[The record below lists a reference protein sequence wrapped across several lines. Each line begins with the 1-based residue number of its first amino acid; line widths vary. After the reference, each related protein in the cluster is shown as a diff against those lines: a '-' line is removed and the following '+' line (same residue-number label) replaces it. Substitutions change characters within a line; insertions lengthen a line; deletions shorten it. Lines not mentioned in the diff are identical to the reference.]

1 MEHEIWITALFNN
14 ALAGPAN
21 AVLDAVGLKHD
32 PSHPWSNWMAI
43 EILVALI
50 LLVLFAVV
58 RARLSVDK
66 PGKMQHILEVIY
78 EFLGAQAE
86 EIIGHDA
93 KKFRVYFGT
102 LFFFILVL
110 NLIGLIP
117 GLESPT
123 MFPMVPFG
131 LALCTVV
138 FYNWQGVRA
147 NGVGYLKQ
155 FFGPMVWLAPLMIP
169 IEIISHLARPLSL
182 TVRLYANM
190 LAGEQVFL
198 AFLGLTKLFV
208 PAIFIGLHLFVS
220 FLQAYIF
227 TLLSMIY
234 VGSAVS
240 HEH

>member
-1 MEHEIWITALFNN
+1 MEHEIWITALLNN

-21 AVLDAVGLKHD
+21 ALLDTVGLKHD

-43 EILVALI
+43 EVLVALI
-50 LLVLFAVV
+50 LLVFFAVL

-66 PGKMQHILEVIY
+66 PGKAQHVLEVIY

-102 LFFFILVL
+102 LFFFILAL

-138 FYNWQGVRA
+138 FYNWQGLRS

-198 AFLGLTKLFV
+198 AFLGLTKLFI

>member
-1 MEHEIWITALFNN
+1 MEHEIWITALLNST
-14 ALAGPAN
+14 LAAPAS
-21 AVLDAVGLKHD
+21 AVMGAVGLKHD

-43 EILVALI
+43 EILVVLI
-50 LLVLFAVV
+50 LAVLFAVV

-66 PGKMQHILEVIY
+66 PGKLQHVLELIY

-102 LFFFILVL
+102 MFFFILVM

-138 FYNWQGVRA
+138 FYNWQGLRA
-147 NGVGYLKQ
+147 NGLGYVKQ
-155 FFGPMVWLAPLMIP
+155 FIGPMLWLAPFMIP

-190 LAGEQVFL
+190 LAGEQVYL
-198 AFLGLTKLFV
+198 AFLGLTKLFI

>member
-1 MEHEIWITALFNN
+1 MENQIWITALLNK
-14 ALAGPAN
+14 ALASPAN
-21 AVLDAVGLKHD
+21 TVLDAVRIKHD
-32 PSHPWSNWMAI
+32 PGHPWSDWMAI

-50 LLVLFAVV
+50 VIALFAVLRV
-58 RARLSVDK
+58 RLSVDK
-66 PGKMQHILEVIY
+66 PGKLQHVFELIY

-93 KKFRVYFGT
+93 RKFRVYFGT
-102 LFFFILVL
+102 MFIFILAL

-131 LALCTVV
+131 FAICTIVY
-138 FYNWQGVRA
+138 YNWQGVRA
-147 NGVGYLKQ
+147 NGLGYAKQ
-155 FFGPMVWLAPLMIP
+155 FIGPMLWLAPFMIP

-198 AFLGLTKLFV
+198 AFLGLTKLFI
-208 PAIFIGLHLFVS
+208 PAIFLGLHLFVS

-234 VGSAVS
+234 VGGAVS

>member
-1 MEHEIWITALFNN
+1 MEHEIWITALLNST
-14 ALAGPAN
+14 LAAPAN
-21 AVLDAVGLKHD
+21 AVMGAVGLNDD

-43 EILVALI
+43 EILVTLI
-50 LLVLFAVV
+50 LVVLFAIV

-66 PGKMQHILEVIY
+66 PGKLQHVLEVIY

-86 EIIGHDA
+86 ETIGHDA

-102 LFFFILVL
+102 MFIFILAM

-123 MFPMVPFG
+123 MFPMVPLG
-131 LALCTVV
+131 MAVCTVL
-138 FYNWQGVRA
+138 FYHWQGLRA
-147 NGVGYLKQ
+147 NGAGYVKQ
-155 FFGPMVWLAPLMIP
+155 FIGPMLWLAPLMIP
-169 IEIISHLARPLSL
+169 IEIFSHLARPLSL
-182 TVRLYANM
+182 TVRLYGNM
-190 LAGEQVFL
+190 FAGEQVYV
-198 AFLGLTKLFV
+198 AFLGLTKVFI

-220 FLQAYIF
+220 ILQAYVF

-240 HEH
+240 H

>member
-1 MEHEIWITALFNN
+1 MENEIWITALLNST
-14 ALAGPAN
+14 LAAPAN
-21 AVLDAVGLKHD
+21 AVMGAVGLKHD

-50 LLVLFAVV
+50 LVVLFAVA
-58 RARLSVDK
+58 RARLSVEK
-66 PGKMQHILEVIY
+66 PGKLQHILELIY

-102 LFFFILVL
+102 MFFFILVM

-131 LALCTVV
+131 MALCTVV
-138 FYNWQGVRA
+138 FYNWQGLRA
-147 NGVGYLKQ
+147 NGLGYLKQ
-155 FFGPMVWLAPLMIP
+155 FIGPMVWLAPMMIP

-198 AFLGLTKLFV
+198 AFLGLTKLFI
-208 PAIFIGLHLFVS
+208 PAVFLGLHLFVS

>member
-1 MEHEIWITALFNN
+1 MEHEIWITALLNST
-14 ALAGPAN
+14 LAAPAN
-21 AVLDAVGLKHD
+21 AIMGAVGLKHD

-43 EILVALI
+43 EILVVLI
-50 LLVLFAVV
+50 LVVLFAVV

-66 PGKMQHILEVIY
+66 PGKLQHVLELIY

-102 LFFFILVL
+102 MFFFILVM

-131 LALCTVV
+131 LALCTVF
-138 FYNWQGVRA
+138 FYNWQGLRA
-147 NGVGYLKQ
+147 NGLGYLKQ

-190 LAGEQVFL
+190 LAGEQVYL
-198 AFLGLTKLFV
+198 AFLGLTKLFI

>member
-1 MEHEIWITALFNN
+1 MEHEIWITALLNST
-14 ALAGPAN
+14 LAAPAN
-21 AVLDAVGLKHD
+21 AVMGAVRLNHD

-43 EILVALI
+43 EILVTLI
-50 LLVLFAVV
+50 LVVLFAIV

-66 PGKMQHILEVIY
+66 PGKLQHVLEVIY

-86 EIIGHDA
+86 ETIGHDA

-102 LFFFILVL
+102 MFIFILAM

-123 MFPMVPFG
+123 MFPMVPLG
-131 LALCTVV
+131 MAVCTVL
-138 FYNWQGVRA
+138 FYHWQGVRA
-147 NGVGYLKQ
+147 NGVGYVKQ
-155 FFGPMVWLAPLMIP
+155 FIGPMLWLAPLMIP
-169 IEIISHLARPLSL
+169 IEIFSHLARPLSL
-182 TVRLYANM
+182 TVRLYGNM
-190 LAGEQVFL
+190 FAGEQVYV
-198 AFLGLTKLFV
+198 AFLGLTKVFI

-220 FLQAYIF
+220 ILQAYVF

>member
-1 MEHEIWITALFNN
+1 MEHEIWITALLNST
-14 ALAGPAN
+14 LAAPAN
-21 AVLDAVGLKHD
+21 AVMGAVGLNHD

-43 EILVALI
+43 EILVTLI
-50 LLVLFAVV
+50 LVVLFAMV

-66 PGKMQHILEVIY
+66 PGKLQHVLEVIY

-86 EIIGHDA
+86 ETIGHDA

-102 LFFFILVL
+102 MFIFILAM

-123 MFPMVPFG
+123 MFPMVPLG
-131 LALCTVV
+131 MAVCTVL
-138 FYNWQGVRA
+138 FYHWQGLRA
-147 NGVGYLKQ
+147 NGAGYVKQ
-155 FFGPMVWLAPLMIP
+155 FIGPMLWLAPLMIP
-169 IEIISHLARPLSL
+169 IEIFSHLARPLSL
-182 TVRLYANM
+182 TVRLYGNM
-190 LAGEQVFL
+190 FAGEQVYV
-198 AFLGLTKLFV
+198 AFLGLTKVFI

-220 FLQAYIF
+220 ILQAYVF

>member
-1 MEHEIWITALFNN
+1 MEHEIWVTALLNN
-14 ALAGPAN
+14 SLAGPAN
-21 AVLDAVGLKHD
+21 AVLDAVGLTHD
-32 PSHPWSNWMAI
+32 ASHPWSNWMAI
-43 EILVALI
+43 EILVAL
-50 LLVLFAVV
+50 LLVALFAFV
-58 RARLSVDK
+58 RSQLSVDK
-66 PGKMQHILEVIY
+66 PGKLQHVLEVIY

-102 LFFFILVL
+102 LFFLILSL

-123 MFPMVPFG
+123 EFPMVPLGF
-131 LALCTVV
+131 AICT
-138 FYNWQGVRA
+138 FLYYHSQGVRA
-147 NGVGYLKQ
+147 NGFGYVKQ
-155 FFGPMVWLAPLMIP
+155 FIGPMILLAPLMLP
-169 IEIISHLARPLSL
+169 IEIISHFARPLSL
-182 TVRLYANM
+182 TLRLYANM
-190 LAGEQVFL
+190 FAGEQVFL

-208 PAIFIGLHLFVS
+208 PAIFMGLHLFVS

-234 VGSAVS
+234 VGGAVS

>member
-1 MEHEIWITALFNN
+1 MEHEIWITALLNST
-14 ALAGPAN
+14 LAAPAN
-21 AVLDAVGLKHD
+21 AVMGAVGLNDD
-32 PSHPWSNWMAI
+32 PIHPWSNWMAI
-43 EILVALI
+43 EILVTLI
-50 LLVLFAVV
+50 LVVLFAMV

-66 PGKMQHILEVIY
+66 PGKLQHVLEVIY

-86 EIIGHDA
+86 ETIGHDA

-102 LFFFILVL
+102 MFIFILAM

-123 MFPMVPFG
+123 MFPMVPLG
-131 LALCTVV
+131 MAVCTVL
-138 FYNWQGVRA
+138 FYHWQGVRA
-147 NGVGYLKQ
+147 NGVGYVKQ
-155 FFGPMVWLAPLMIP
+155 FIGPMLWLAPLMIP
-169 IEIISHLARPLSL
+169 IEIFSHLARPLSL
-182 TVRLYANM
+182 TVRLYGNM
-190 LAGEQVFL
+190 FAGEQVYV
-198 AFLGLTKLFV
+198 AFLGLTKVFI

-220 FLQAYIF
+220 ILQAYVF